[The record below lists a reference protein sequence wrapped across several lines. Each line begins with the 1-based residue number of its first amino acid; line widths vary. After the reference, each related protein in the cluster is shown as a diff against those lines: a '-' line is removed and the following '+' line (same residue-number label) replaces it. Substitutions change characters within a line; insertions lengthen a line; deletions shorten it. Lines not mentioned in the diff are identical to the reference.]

1 MVPYVVC
8 FAWQVLAEQRYLFTS
23 HSQSTIPPYLSPS
36 LPPLTHPQCNTV
48 TSTYEREPVLHELV
62 RTERRY
68 VTNLDLL
75 LNTLLPAMEDTVA
88 ARDLRLLFPCQ
99 LDLLLD
105 WHKQML
111 VQLEER
117 QDQNS
122 NHHDTVG
129 DIFRQMCSREGGNVS
144 QYVLYYTT

>member
-1 MVPYVVC
+1 MSLHILRVP
-8 FAWQVLAEQRYLFTS
+8 FLPPP
-23 HSQSTIPPYLSPS
+23 HSSLSPPSS
-36 LPPLTHPQCNTV
+36 LPLSLLPLTTQQHNTV
-48 TSTYEREPVLHELV
+48 TSTYERVPVLHELV

-68 VTNLDLL
+68 VANLDLL

-129 DIFRQMCSREGGNVS
+129 DIFRRMCSREGGNVS
-144 QYVLYYTT
+144 QYVLYYHITAA